1 MFIIILTYTKPIE
14 IVDQYVQEHR
24 TYLDEC
30 YAKNY
35 LVVSGP
41 QQPRTGGVLISS
53 LTDRNLINQLIEND
67 PYHKNDVAQYQVIE
81 FLPVKYHNEFKSFIN
96 K

>member
-1 MFIIILTYTKPIE
+1 MFIVKLTYTKPIE

-24 TYLDEC
+24 AYLDEC

-41 QQPRTGGVLISS
+41 QQPRTGGILISS
-53 LTDRNLINQLIEND
+53 LSDKNIIDQIIAND
-67 PYHKNDVAQYQVIE
+67 PFYKYDVAKYEVIE
-81 FLPVKYHNEFKSFIN
+81 FLPVKHHPEFKSFIN
-96 K
+96 